1 MARPVKKG
9 LDYFPTDVDIF
20 SDTKLKIVRA
30 HFGSDG
36 AVLYFYLLC
45 AIYKNG
51 FYIVCDD
58 DFKYVISADLGMT
71 GEKIGQMLSFFL
83 KRSLFDDTLFKADKI
98 LTSKGIQRRYQEA
111 IKQRALKNPVQVDA
125 KFWLLEKEET
135 QSFIKVRPDENCSEN
150 NRSFSKNNDSFSLNN
165 PHKVKESK
173 VNKSKVNESSVSSA
187 ETETETTY
195 GQHIRLKPSEYSELC
210 GKYGEKVISDY
221 IGRIDHYLEESGKR
235 PYKNHYR
242 TIMDWLQKDNVK
254 EQSKPSYDLDEIFRN
269 ALENTPKINNEGGK
283 VN

>member
-1 MARPVKKG
+1 MARPIKKG

-36 AVLYFYLLC
+36 IVLYFYLLC

-58 DFKYVISADLGMT
+58 DFRYVISADLGMT

-111 IKQRALKNPVQVDA
+111 IKQRALKNPVQVESR
-125 KFWLLEKEET
+125 FWILEKNET
-135 QSFIKVRPDENCSEN
+135 QSFIKVRPDENYSEN
-150 NRSFSKNNDSFSLNN
+150 NYSFSENNDSFSLNN

-173 VNKSKVNESSVSSA
+173 VNKSKVKESSVEPT

-195 GQHIRLKPSEYSELC
+195 GHHIKLKPSEYSELC
-210 GKYGEKVISDY
+210 GKYGQKTISDY
-221 IGRIDHYLEESGKR
+221 IERIDHYLEESGKK
-235 PYKNHYR
+235 PYKNHYK
-242 TIMDWLQKDNVK
+242 TIIKWLETDNVK
-254 EQSKPSYDLDEIFRN
+254 PSQSASYDLDEIYRH
-269 ALENTPKINNEGGK
+269 ALETTPTVKRK
-283 VN
+283 D

>member
-187 ETETETTY
+187 ETKTETTY

>member
-135 QSFIKVRPDENCSEN
+135 QSFIKVRPNENYSEN
-150 NRSFSKNNDSFSLNN
+150 NRSFSKNNDSFSVNN

-173 VNKSKVNESSVSSA
+173 VNKSKVNESSVGDA
-187 ETETETTY
+187 ENETETTY

>member
-135 QSFIKVRPDENCSEN
+135 QSFIKVRPNENYSEN
-150 NRSFSKNNDSFSLNN
+150 NRSFSKNNDSFSVNN

-173 VNKSKVNESSVSSA
+173 VNKSKVNESSVGDA
-187 ETETETTY
+187 ENETETTY

-242 TIMDWLQKDNVK
+242 TIMDWLQKDNVR
-254 EQSKPSYDLDEIFRN
+254 EQPSTSYDLDAMYEHQMQKFY
-269 ALENTPKINNEGGK
+269 AEKGQTK
-283 VN
+283 

>member
-111 IKQRALKNPVQVDA
+111 IKQRALKNPVQVEA
-125 KFWLLEKEET
+125 KFWILEKNET
-135 QSFIKVRPDENCSEN
+135 QSFIKVRPDDNYSEN
-150 NRSFSKNNDSFSLNN
+150 NCSFSENNDSFSVNN

-173 VNKSKVNESSVSSA
+173 VKESKVNKSSVTA
-187 ETETETTY
+187 TETETTY
-195 GQHIRLKPSEYSELC
+195 GQHIRLKPSEFSELC
-210 GKYGEKVISDY
+210 GKYGEKVILDY

-242 TIMDWLQKDNVK
+242 TIMDWLRKDNVR
-254 EQSKPSYDLDEIFRN
+254 EKPNTSYDLD
-269 ALENTPKINNEGGK
+269 ALYEHQMQKFYAEKGQTK
-283 VN
+283 

>member
-135 QSFIKVRPDENCSEN
+135 QSFIKVRPNENYSEN
-150 NRSFSKNNDSFSLNN
+150 NRSFSKNNDSFSVNN

-173 VNKSKVNESSVSSA
+173 VNKSKVNESSVGDA
-187 ETETETTY
+187 ENETETTY

-242 TIMDWLQKDNVK
+242 TIMDWLRKDNVRA
-254 EQSKPSYDLDEIFRN
+254 KPSTSYDLD
-269 ALENTPKINNEGGK
+269 ALYEHQMQKFYAEKGQTK
-283 VN
+283 

>member
-125 KFWLLEKEET
+125 KFWLLEKEGT

>member
-135 QSFIKVRPDENCSEN
+135 QSFIKVRPNENYSEN
-150 NRSFSKNNDSFSLNN
+150 NRSFSKNNDSFSVNN

-173 VNKSKVNESSVSSA
+173 VNKSKVNESSVGDA
-187 ETETETTY
+187 ENETETTY
-195 GQHIRLKPSEYSELC
+195 GQPIRLKPSEYSELC

-242 TIMDWLQKDNVK
+242 TIMDWLRKDNVRA
-254 EQSKPSYDLDEIFRN
+254 KPSTSYDLD
-269 ALENTPKINNEGGK
+269 ALYEHQMQKFYAEKGQTK
-283 VN
+283 

>member
-135 QSFIKVRPDENCSEN
+135 QSFIKVRPDENYSEN

-173 VNKSKVNESSVSSA
+173 VNKSKVNESSVGDA
-187 ETETETTY
+187 ENETETTY

>member
-1 MARPVKKG
+1 M
-9 LDYFPTDVDIF
+9 F
-20 SDTKLKIVRA
+20 
-30 HFGSDG
+30 
-36 AVLYFYLLC
+36 
-45 AIYKNG
+45 
-51 FYIVCDD
+51 
-58 DFKYVISADLGMT
+58 
-71 GEKIGQMLSFFL
+71 SFFL

-135 QSFIKVRPDENCSEN
+135 QSFIKVRPNENYSEN
-150 NRSFSKNNDSFSLNN
+150 NRNFSKNNDSFSVNN

-173 VNKSKVNESSVSSA
+173 VNKSKVNESSVGDA
-187 ETETETTY
+187 ENETETTY

-254 EQSKPSYDLDEIFRN
+254 EQSSTSYDLDEIFRN